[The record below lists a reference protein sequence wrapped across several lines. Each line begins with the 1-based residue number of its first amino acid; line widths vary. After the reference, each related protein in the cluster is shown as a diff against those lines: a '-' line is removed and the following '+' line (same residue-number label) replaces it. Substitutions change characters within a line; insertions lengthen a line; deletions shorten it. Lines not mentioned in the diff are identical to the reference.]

1 MKKLTLI
8 ALLTIATVCS
18 AGAAEKDLPPG
29 LQKKD
34 KLPPGIAKKRGTAD
48 DERTRV
54 VTNTVVVT
62 NVVVASAPTVPTA
75 PTAPVPAAKVPGTP
89 TLRQLKVDIDKRAR
103 AINTLDNK
111 EATRR
116 AGLEAIANET
126 GVSVP
131 TLQVQHREHQN
142 IGTAGLLMGN
152 AIAAQTKRP
161 TGNYL
166 RQHEQ
171 GKSWERIAADQGVN
185 IEELDAKL
193 ARVEQAMRSAK

>member
-1 MKKLTLI
+1 MNKLMLI
-8 ALLTIATVCS
+8 TLLTIATACS
-18 AGAAEKDLPPG
+18 ARAAENDLPPG

-34 KLPPGIAKKRGTAD
+34 KLPPGIAKKRGASANE
-48 DERTRV
+48 ERTRV
-54 VTNTVVVT
+54 VTNTVIVT
-62 NVVVASAPTVPTA
+62 NVVTAAAPTPVEAVKGGASA
-75 PTAPVPAAKVPGTP
+75 P
-89 TLRQLKVDIDKRAR
+89 TLRQLKVDIDKRTKAV
-103 AINTLDNK
+103 NTLANK

-116 AGLEAIANET
+116 AGLEAIAKET

-131 TLQVQHREHQN
+131 TLQMQHREHQN

-152 AIAAQTKRP
+152 VIAAQTKRP

-171 GKSWERIAADQGVN
+171 GRSWERIAADQGVN
-185 IEELDAKL
+185 IEELDMKL

>member
-1 MKKLTLI
+1 MNKLMLI
-8 ALLTIATVCS
+8 TLLTIATVCS
-18 AGAAEKDLPPG
+18 ARAAENDLPPG

-34 KLPPGIAKKRGTAD
+34 KLPPGIAKKRGTTANE
-48 DERTRV
+48 ERTRV
-54 VTNTVVVT
+54 VTNTVIVT
-62 NVVVASAPTVPTA
+62 NVVMAAAPT
-75 PTAPVPAAKVPGTP
+75 PVEAVKGGSAP
-89 TLRQLKVDIDKRAR
+89 TLRQLKVDIDKRTKAV
-103 AINTLDNK
+103 NTLDNK

-116 AGLEAIANET
+116 AGLEAIARET

-185 IEELDAKL
+185 IEELDTKL